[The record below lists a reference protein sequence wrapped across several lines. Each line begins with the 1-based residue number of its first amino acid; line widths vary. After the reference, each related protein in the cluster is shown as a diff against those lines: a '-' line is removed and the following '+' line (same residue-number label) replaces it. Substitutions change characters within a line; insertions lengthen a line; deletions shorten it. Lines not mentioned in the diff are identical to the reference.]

1 MIQTATAESRVI
13 AHLRQVSTGDASLT
27 PSLVELI
34 PALLMTIENSDGSP
48 QELLQA
54 QVCLG
59 WIHWVL
65 NEPGLAAARL
75 PRDFAATVDSLAGGG
90 EEPTPWTEVCLVK
103 GCYIKGLFTD
113 GITPGLLLTYP

>member
-1 MIQTATAESRVI
+1 VI
-13 AHLRQVSTGDASLT
+13 LYLQQKSSAGDSF
-27 PSLVELI
+27 SSSNLVELI

-65 NEPGLAAARL
+65 NEPALAAARL
-75 PRDFAATVDSLAGGG
+75 PASFVETVDSLAGGG
-90 EEPTPWTEVCLVK
+90 GVLTAWTEVCLVK
-103 GCYIKGLFTD
+103 GCYIKGMFV
-113 GITPGLLLTYP
+113 YPMT